1 MPNNRRNHFTRARR
15 VVIKVGSGVLT
26 TTDGLNL
33 SAIESLAAQICRIS
47 RKALQFILVSSGAMA
62 AGFKKVGLERRPDET
77 PQRQAVAA
85 VGQASLILAYEQ
97 AFAHDHKKVAQ
108 VLLNSSDLADRTRHL
123 NARNTLNTLLNW
135 QILPIINENDTV
147 SVREIQFGD
156 NDNLAAMISL
166 LMDAD
171 ILINLTD
178 IEGLFDCDPR
188 KHPHAR
194 LIPVIEAVTSETEQ
208 LASDLPGVLGTGG
221 MLSKIK
227 AARKVTHAG
236 IPMIIARG
244 ERQNVLL
251 DLFAGHEIGTYFAPR
266 ANKMSRRKCWLSY
279 NLIAQGALIIDQG
292 AAQAIAHRGKSLLPS
307 GILGVDGEFAVGAPV
322 AFQTNGSKPL
332 GIGLVNYN
340 SSEIRLIKG
349 LHTSQIEQALG
360 QKTYDEVIHRDNL
373 ALKDDATEIVERA
386 GRPR

>member
-1 MPNNRRNHFTRARR
+1 VNHFARARR
-15 VVIKVGSGVLT
+15 IVIKVGSGVLT
-26 TTDGLNL
+26 AADGLNL
-33 SAIESLAAQICRIS
+33 SAIELLAAQICQIC
-47 RKALQFILVSSGAMA
+47 RKKLQVILVSSGAMA

-77 PQRQAVAA
+77 PQRQAIAA

-97 AFAHDHKKVAQ
+97 AFARDQKKVAQ
-108 VLLNSSDLADRTRHL
+108 ILLNSSDLADRTRHL

-135 QILPIINENDTV
+135 QILPIINENDTI
-147 SVREIQFGD
+147 SVQEIQFGD

-171 ILINLTD
+171 LLINLTD

-194 LIPVIEAVTSETEQ
+194 LISVVDAVTPETEQ

-244 ERQNVLL
+244 ERPNVLL
-251 DLFAGHEIGTYFAPR
+251 DLFAGHELGTYFAPR
-266 ANKMSRRKCWLSY
+266 AHKMSSRKCWLSY
-279 NLIAQGALIIDQG
+279 NLKAQGALIIDQG
-292 AAQAIAHRGKSLLPS
+292 AARAIAHRGKSLLPS
-307 GILGVDGEFAVGAPV
+307 GIQDVDGDFSVGAPV
-322 AFQTNGSKPL
+322 AFQTNGGQPL
-332 GIGLVNYN
+332 GIGLVNYTA
-340 SSEIRLIKG
+340 SEIRAIKG
-349 LHTSQIEQALG
+349 LQTSQIEQVLG
-360 QKTYDEVIHRDNL
+360 QKAYDEVIHRDNL
-373 ALKDDATEIVERA
+373 ALKDNAAETVKNAT
-386 GRPR
+386 